1 MKTRKC
7 LDCPTVFELKPNGH
21 NRVRCL
27 PCSAIRKAETDKA
40 YKDKQ
45 RELYPGYDT
54 WYQKEAN
61 YETIED
67 EIQKCLNALTWP
79 KLDFNQTPKLDMLI
93 QHNT

>member
-1 MKTRKC
+1 MKTIIC
-7 LDCPTVFELKPNGH
+7 LDCGATVKLKYNGH

-54 WYQKEAN
+54 WYQKEAD

-67 EIQKCLNALTWP
+67 EIQKVINSWTWP
-79 KLDFNQTPKLDMLI
+79 RLDFNKTPLLEKLC
-93 QHNT
+93 